1 MMNKNLKNKIQKK
14 KYKQQINFFY
24 NSDIDKR
31 NIDKKNMIRSSIV
44 KFLSKSGE
52 LTAAK
57 FVSKEL
63 SFSKKL
69 SEINANKEL
78 TKESKRISLM
88 DSKIVNLLG
97 QIKSEL
103 QSQKKS
109 NKQSSTQSVKT
120 NDNKKP
126 SNSLQRSNNTGQKND
141 KQTNIKISGNGE
153 LLINGKSVGKIKSNS
168 EKLENKKDISANNK
182 TENKPEEKNSKPVNT
197 DEKEKDK
204 KSKPE
209 KTSSANN
216 KFTEDRLK
224 KIRKVTDLTKYKD
237 IKVNTKKEQKEKDK
251 LLFQM
256 DEENKKIRKERQ
268 EKARRYKKLED
279 RLLLRE
285 LENEEIENQ
294 NIDNK
299 EKIKEKDKLN
309 KDKKDKEKDK
319 KHEKIQDK
327 KINVSDKT
335 FNERVK
341 AADEKNSQRDK
352 LGNKI
357 KSKKEKGFLSKLLKT
372 PKNGSKIDR
381 KLQEFKERKK
391 LSSLNPANKIIYKTG
406 IGARNIGS
414 NLATAGIESGFN
426 FGGNLLNG
434 GLNLLKNLVS
444 DGKMIAGTGAAA
456 LTGLGRKMLIRTG
469 GGALLF
475 AAADTGYNLYKR
487 WDQSDID
494 KGRYGKIAAN
504 VTAALGETAN
514 DIIDIILPLI
524 PHGEEFG
531 KQVSKEMMD
540 LFGIKE
546 TQNIKE
552 HGLIAGVIDDLK
564 KDGFG
569 FTKEEMID
577 YLKSGAIKDHVEEYM
592 SKKYD
597 KFLKYI
603 DSPEFQKDVE
613 DFTGYKKTLAYD
625 NYLKMEKSWN
635 ETKKEWEDFNFEKW
649 TSDTVDNLTNK
660 ITETLEL
667 KDIANRLDLDI
678 FKEKLENS
686 IRQSDKVTVDTP
698 NIVDQIS
705 SNAKKMD
712 KDELLN
718 TINKLGNGIN
728 EEARPGTK
736 ITVKDEKNP
745 LQTTIGLIPGSNRF
759 IYDKIISYT
768 KYGDY
773 KVTDWN
779 KVFALETN
787 ELLVLLKT
795 PKLNKD
801 DGDKIMKEVEYRNL
815 TGVKAVDQSVLSDKS
830 LDNVGLSNEDILAT
844 NLYIA
849 KTEYEQFLL
858 DNPFTKE
865 NSKEVTVK
873 LANGKSTKET
883 RYKDDGTQETFL
895 RLKSEYDD
903 SYKKYLEFRRQQIE
917 DMSDEMQK
925 QLIDVQGEKLTPEQ
939 FKDWSNNSRI
949 YGNNINNY
957 IQSQAVVKGSSDVYY
972 NKLKLDK
979 VTSEDAP
986 DTSGM
991 GGIMAYIKAKES
1003 FKPYAYDDNGHKS
1016 IGYGHQIQPGE
1027 NFPSTGI
1034 TREEADNLFANDFP
1048 KYLGAAKV
1056 IPGYDIAPQDVK
1068 DALIDMTYNMG
1079 AVWWKK
1085 WTDDKGNSTIANNLQ
1100 KQDYKAIVESIKNS
1114 KYATQ
1119 VGVRARENIAR
1130 FLKGANEV
1138 GDAKKLAETPATK
1151 TSSAEISSPETQNT
1165 QNQSNV
1171 NKPDGSKKLDKEDA
1185 ANGKMNNDQ
1194 KVEETSQR
1202 LEHINMN
1209 LNNINIINKNNNQT
1223 NVQKPEDKKENPD
1236 KGLLSTFVL

>member
-1 MMNKNLKNKIQKK
+1 MMNKNVKNKIQKK

-31 NIDKKNMIRSSIV
+31 NIDKKNMIRLSIV

-69 SEINANKEL
+69 SEINDNKEL

-126 SNSLQRSNNTGQKND
+126 SNSLQRSNNLGQKND

-168 EKLENKKDISANNK
+168 EKLENKKDINANNK

-197 DEKEKDK
+197 DEKSKDK

-237 IKVNTKKEQKEKDK
+237 IKVNTKKEQNEKDK

-268 EKARRYKKLED
+268 EKARRYRKLED

-285 LENEEIENQ
+285 LENEEIENKLI
-294 NIDNK
+294 NEKDELNK
-299 EKIKEKDKLN
+299 EEKDKKHEKIKEKDELN
-309 KDKKDKEKDK
+309 KEHKKEEKDK

-327 KINVSDKT
+327 KINISDKT

-357 KSKKEKGFLSKLLKT
+357 TPKKEKGFLSKLLKT

-414 NLATAGIESGFN
+414 NLATAGSNAVNNAANNAAN
-426 FGGNLLNG
+426 FGLNFLGNIL
-434 GLNLLKNLVS
+434 S
-444 DGKMIAGTGAAA
+444 DGKMIAGAGAAA
-456 LTGLGRKMLIRTG
+456 LTGIGRKMLIRTG
-469 GGALLF
+469 GGALVL
-475 AAADTGYNLYKR
+475 AGADLGYNLYKR
-487 WDQSDID
+487 WNQSDFD
-494 KGRYGKIAAN
+494 KERYGKVAAN
-504 VTAALGETAN
+504 VTAALAETSS
-514 DIIDIILPLI
+514 DIIDTVLSLV

-531 KQVSKEMMD
+531 KKVSQEMMD

-546 TQNIKE
+546 TENIKK
-552 HGLIAGVIDDLK
+552 HGIIAGVIDDLK
-564 KDGFG
+564 KEGFG

-577 YLKSGAIKDHVEEYM
+577 YLKSGIIKENVEKYM
-592 SKKYD
+592 SGKYD
-597 KFLKYI
+597 KLNKYL
-603 DSPEFQKDVE
+603 DSPEFQKDLE
-613 DFTGYKKTLAYD
+613 DTTGYKKTLAYD
-625 NYLKMEKSWN
+625 NYLKMKEWWENSDFKKARDG
-635 ETKKEWEDFNFEKW
+635 TKKTWEESQKEIEEMKKKWDEFNLDKW
-649 TSDTVDNLTNK
+649 TDETLKELTKNISEIIEVKIPDYFNLDNIKKKFKDAIKNDKEDDIPDDVINK
-660 ITETLEL
+660 INEMLNN
-667 KDIANRLDLDI
+667 AN
-678 FKEKLENS
+678 K
-686 IRQSDKVTVDTP
+686 T
-698 NIVDQIS
+698 
-705 SNAKKMD
+705 
-712 KDELLN
+712 KDE
-718 TINKLGNGIN
+718 TG
-728 EEARPGTK
+728 
-736 ITVKDEKNP
+736 EKN
-745 LQTTIGLIPGSNRF
+745 NRF
-759 IYDKIISYT
+759 IYNKIISYT
-768 KYGDY
+768 KNGDY
-773 KVTDWN
+773 KVIDWN
-779 KVFALETN
+779 KVFALQTN
-787 ELLVLLKT
+787 GLLELLKIS
-795 PKLNKD
+795 KLNKD
-801 DGDKIMKEVEYRNL
+801 DADKIMKEVNYRNMV
-815 TGVKAVDQSVLSDKS
+815 GVKAIDNNLLTDKS
-830 LDNVGLSNEDILAT
+830 IENVGLSNEDILAT

-849 KTEYEQFLL
+849 KTEYDQFQI

-865 NSKEVTVK
+865 NTKEVTVK
-873 LANGKSTKET
+873 LSNGKSTKET
-883 RYKDDGTQETFL
+883 RYKDDGTQETYL
-895 RLKSEYDD
+895 RLKAEYDD
-903 SYKKYLEFRRQQIE
+903 SYKKYLELRRQQID
-917 DMSDEMQK
+917 DMSDEMK
-925 QLIDVQGEKLTPEQ
+925 SQLIYVQGEKLTPEQ
-939 FKDWSNNSRI
+939 FKDWSNNSKRF
-949 YGNNINNY
+949 YGDDINNY
-957 IQSQAVVKGSSDVYY
+957 FKGQAAVKGSSNVFY
-972 NKLKLDK
+972 NKLKLDN
-979 VTSEDAP
+979 VTSKDAP

-1003 FKPYAYDDNGHKS
+1003 FKPYAYDDNGHQS
-1016 IGYGHQIQPGE
+1016 IGYGHQIIPGDPD
-1027 NFPSTGI
+1027 FSGGI
-1034 TREEADNLFANDFP
+1034 TREEADKIFAEDFP
-1048 KYLGAAKV
+1048 KYLKAAQK
-1056 IPGYDIAPQDVK
+1056 IPGYDIAPKDVQ
-1068 DALIDMTYNMG
+1068 DALVDMTYNMG
-1079 AVWWKK
+1079 TAWYKN
-1085 WTDDKGNSTIANNLQ
+1085 WTDSKGQSTISANLQ
-1100 KQDYKAIVESIKNS
+1100 KQDYNAIVESIKGS

-1130 FLKGANEV
+1130 FLKGAEEIKN
-1138 GDAKKLAETPATK
+1138 GKKIAETPATQ
-1151 TSSAEISSPETQNT
+1151 TSTAEIKLPETENT
-1165 QNQSNV
+1165 QSQTNV
-1171 NKPDGSKKLDKEDA
+1171 NKPDGSKKLGKDDA
-1185 ANGKMNNDQ
+1185 TNSKMNNDQ
-1194 KVEETSQR
+1194 KVEENSKK
-1202 LEHINMN
+1202 LEQININ
-1209 LNNINIINKNNNQT
+1209 LNSINIINKNDSQT
-1223 NVQKPEDKKENPD
+1223 NVQQKTNEKQNED